1 MTFLVQL
8 PQLGDQYDTTIAYLT
23 SLTQVLN
30 NIFISL
36 AIIFLG

>member
-30 NIFISL
+30 NILFSWL
-36 AIIFLG
+36 LFF